1 MTITEFAE
9 SRGVEAQA
17 VSRYLV
23 RHPEEKA
30 NCRKVGKTLELS
42 EEALELLSKQYP
54 LPKPVQIIQG
64 VPHEDYE
71 AVQKSL
77 SDTQEQLSKSKDILL
92 AMKEAMAEK
101 EKRLIQQEANI
112 KLLEDKSAFI
122 EKALE
127 EEKAE
132 KVSIQAKNEALYE
145 EINRLNALL
154 IEANRPKT
162 LFERIFGSRK
172 QTS

>member
-9 SRGVEAQA
+9 SRNVEAQA

-30 NCRKVGKTLELS
+30 SCRKVGKTVELS
-42 EEALELLSKQYP
+42 EKALALLSEQYP

-64 VPHEDYE
+64 VPHEEYE

-92 AMKEAMAEK
+92 AMKEAISEK
-101 EKRLIQQEANI
+101 EKLLIQQEANV
-112 KLLEDKSAFI
+112 KMLEDKSAFI
-122 EKALE
+122 EKALQD
-127 EEKAE
+127 EKAE
-132 KVSIQAKNEALYE
+132 KASIQAENKALYE
-145 EINRLNALL
+145 KIEILNAELL
-154 IEANRPKT
+154 EAKRPKS
-162 LFERIFGSRK
+162 LMEHIFGKFRANI
-172 QTS
+172 